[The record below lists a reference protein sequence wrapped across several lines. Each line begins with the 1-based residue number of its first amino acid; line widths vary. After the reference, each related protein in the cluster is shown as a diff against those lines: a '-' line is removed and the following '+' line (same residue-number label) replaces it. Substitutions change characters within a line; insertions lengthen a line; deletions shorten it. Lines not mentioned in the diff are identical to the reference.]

1 MRAEKS
7 RVSRIRSPSSRNELI
22 ETEIRQ
28 KARRRRAFSFC
39 RQVASPIT
47 ACDVFSGQYFYG
59 RCSAV
64 QQAGLMPR
72 AMAATLLT
80 RAIESHSP
88 LRPKPR
94 CTSELK
100 TAVGYPV
107 STRKKKCAYL
117 VTYQHSADQHFEKWV
132 PTHAMIKEM

>member
-7 RVSRIRSPSSRNELI
+7 RGSRMRSPSSRNELI

-28 KARRRRAFSFC
+28 KARPRRAFSFC

-72 AMAATLLT
+72 ARHDDAAIDRAGLLDCNCDNAAALKERTGVTLFR
-80 RAIESHSP
+80 RA
-88 LRPKPR
+88 
-94 CTSELK
+94 
-100 TAVGYPV
+100 
-107 STRKKKCAYL
+107 RKNAF
-117 VTYQHSADQHFEKWV
+117 A
-132 PTHAMIKEM
+132 